1 MDECRTGRGVDG
13 YGGAARPNHGHPRP
27 YEGAVIRITVSVE
40 NPTPEA
46 LADLDAFLTK
56 HAAVVQTDTAWTPA
70 RARSYY
76 EELPARA
83 RTIVREALRR
93 GGRVPAD
100 ALRTDDG
107 KGLNGHAN
115 GLKTTLTKGVEKQL
129 WPHGMQQPVLGIGP
143 GYGKVQGYR
152 IRDEALPAFREGL
165 AHLLD
170 QQGDDA

>member
-1 MDECRTGRGVDG
+1 MKIV
-13 YGGAARPNHGHPRP
+13 
-27 YEGAVIRITVSVE
+27 VSVE

-56 HAAVVQTDTAWTPA
+56 HAAAVETDTGWTPA

-76 EELPARA
+76 EELRPRA
-83 RTIVREALRR
+83 QTIVREALCR
-93 GGRVPAD
+93 GGVVPAD
-100 ALRTDDG
+100 ALRGEDG

-115 GLKTTLTKGVEKQL
+115 GLKSILAKGVQKEL
-129 WPHGMQQPVLGIGP
+129 WPHGMKQPVVGIGP

-152 IRDEALPAFREGL
+152 IRGEALPAFREGL

-170 QQGDDA
+170 QQDGDA

>member
-1 MDECRTGRGVDG
+1 MPLEAHAAGEFGRLVRRTWANAEQDEVWT
-13 YGGAARPNHGHPRP
+13 
-27 YEGAVIRITVSVE
+27 E

-83 RTIVREALRR
+83 KAIVREALRR
-93 GGRVPAD
+93 GGVVPAD
-100 ALRTDDG
+100 ALRAEDG

-115 GLKTTLTKGVEKQL
+115 GLKTTLAKGVEKEL
-129 WPHGMQQPVLGIGP
+129 WPRGMKQPVLGVGP

-170 QQGDDA
+170 QHSGDA

>member
-1 MDECRTGRGVDG
+1 MNVEQDEGPTVTVGSLFLTTFIHV
-13 YGGAARPNHGHPRP
+13 P
-27 YEGAVIRITVSVE
+27 YEGAVIRITVCVE
-40 NPTPEA
+40 NPTSEV

-56 HAAVVQTDTAWTPA
+56 HAAVVQTDTTWTPA
-70 RARSYY
+70 RARDYY

-83 RTIVREALRR
+83 KTIVREALRR

-129 WPHGMQQPVLGIGP
+129 WPHGMQQPILGIGP

-152 IRDEALPAFREGL
+152 IRDEALPAFCEGL

-170 QQGDDA
+170 QQGDGA